1 MQRLKLPAISKPWG
15 LKFAWTTWKVQN
27 AWHKYV
33 YSLSKLLSLGHY
45 FCIKNLDLVLPGG
58 MSGET
63 VGASKLA
70 EQQQLLCIKS

>member
-1 MQRLKLPAISKPWG
+1 MWRLKLPTVSKPWG

-27 AWHKYV
+27 ACHKYV

-45 FCIKNLDLVLPGG
+45 FCIKNLDLVPPGG

-63 VGASKLA
+63 GAFKPA
-70 EQQQLLCIKS
+70 EQQQLLRIKS